1 MKKIIYIFFIVM
13 LLCGCN
19 KKSVTNNYQKENI
32 ITKED
37 ILGCYKKTKAML
49 INDVNIISTDFY
61 DLNLEIK
68 NDTIIASNLDI
79 EQQYNY
85 SINDNNLLLEIN
97 DESFMASQY
106 KIVFYKSKND
116 DYNLIL
122 KSSINEN
129 YKSYSYF
136 KKVEC

>member
-32 ITKED
+32 IIKED
-37 ILGCYKKTKAML
+37 ILGCYQKTKAML
-49 INDVNIISTDFY
+49 INDGNIISTDFY

-79 EQQYNY
+79 EEQYNY

>member
-49 INDVNIISTDFY
+49 INDGNIISTDFY

-68 NDTIIASNLDI
+68 NDTIIASNLDV
-79 EQQYNY
+79 EEQYNY

-97 DESFMASQY
+97 DESYMASQY